1 MKRIVLIMIS
11 LFSAAVISACSAIQ
25 NKIDSTD
32 NENIIP
38 QDIEITL
45 WTFPVGNWGNPTTV
59 SNLIS
64 AFQME
69 YPNIHVSVEYLNYE
83 NGDAKI
89 DAAIADGNAPDL
101 ILEGPERL
109 VANWGE
115 KGLMVDLADLWNAE
129 SANKVYDNI
138 REACRHSGGAAVY

>member
-45 WTFPVGNWGNPTTV
+45 
-59 SNLIS
+59 
-64 AFQME
+64 
-69 YPNIHVSVEYLNYE
+69 
-83 NGDAKI
+83 
-89 DAAIADGNAPDL
+89 
-101 ILEGPERL
+101 
-109 VANWGE
+109 
-115 KGLMVDLADLWNAE
+115 
-129 SANKVYDNI
+129 
-138 REACRHSGGAAVY
+138 